1 MSIAAIYLGWAVA
14 TWVMFRRC
22 RPAVA
27 VLGSFLGGWI
37 LLPVG
42 SYPAGSADAVFPYWI
57 IGLALPSD
65 MLLTKAVAA
74 PVAAGLGVLLFDRRA
89 LACLRPVWL
98 DAPES
103 YGFQNTCAFRKNSMP
118 LGPQ

>member
-1 MSIAAIYLGWAVA
+1 MTIAAIYLGWAVA
-14 TWVMFRRC
+14 TWAMFWRC
-22 RPAVA
+22 RPAIA

-57 IGLALPSD
+57 IGLGLPSD

-74 PVAAGLGVLLFDRRA
+74 PTAAFLGVLLFDRKA
-89 LACLRPVWL
+89 LRRLRLLSLPK
-98 DAPES
+98 
-103 YGFQNTCAFRKNSMP
+103 Q
-118 LGPQ
+118 GPP